1 MLSAL
6 RLAIGA
12 CAIATATVAT
22 VAHAAT
28 PITLPLEDLGL
39 DHSAAI
45 DLPVPPPP
53 QVARPST
60 TYIQLVIK
68 RQIRGGCQ
76 GESRKTSVER
86 RQVSRPGSATDP
98 WTTAP
103 VWFRLG

>member
-12 CAIATATVAT
+12 CAIATVT

-39 DHSAAI
+39 DHSAGI

-60 TYIQLVIK
+60 TYIQVVIK
-68 RQIRGGCQ
+68 RQLRGGCQ
-76 GESRKTSVER
+76 GESRKATVER
-86 RQVSRPGSATDP
+86 RQVSRPGSPADP

-103 VWFRLG
+103 VWFRWG